1 MHVSNFMHDI
11 CEIGKLV
18 ALKQQDLH
26 ACQLLYGIIDVSKHV
41 VLQVELGDVEVT
53 FQSAK
58 TI

>member
-1 MHVSNFMHDI
+1 MHDI